1 MRADIQQALRGRTW
15 LLFFGA
21 NREKKRLERYLHP
34 DEVVHDIA
42 PCDFGET
49 GGRSILVATDERV
62 MAIKDGWI
70 FRNSQGMG
78 YADIRSVEITTG
90 LIWSKLEFHGEG
102 MEFEVTKMGR
112 WSADHIVQLI
122 RGRIGSRYASWENQ
136 RQQMLAQQNGQQGF
150 QNQQGFQGQNQ
161 NQQFGQQPQNQ
172 QFQQQGGFPATGAI
186 PTVGGFN
193 QHNQLQNQQQVGF
206 SNGFPATGSIPVVP
220 QRPQE
225 GFPAAPVP
233 TMPKRPVVP
242 VPPQVEEGEFLGLEH
257 FVAAQKPVQAV
268 PEAPKRNLLDQ
279 LKELDELHRSGA
291 LTAEE
296 YASAKRQLL
305 A

>member
-122 RGRIGSRYASWENQ
+122 RSRIGSRYASWENQ
-136 RQQMLAQQNGQQGF
+136 RQQMLAQQNGQQ
-150 QNQQGFQGQNQ
+150 NFQGQNQ
-161 NQQFGQQPQNQ
+161 QFG
-172 QFQQQGGFPATGAI
+172 QQGGFPATGAI

-206 SNGFPATGSIPVVP
+206 SNKGFPATGSIPVIP

-225 GFPAAPVP
+225 SFPGASTP
-233 TMPKRPVVP
+233 TMPKRPVAP

-257 FVAAQKPVQAV
+257 FVAPQKPAQPVT
-268 PEAPKRNLLDQ
+268 ETPKRNLLDE
-279 LKELDELHRSGA
+279 LKELDSLHRNGA

-305 A
+305 S

>member
-136 RQQMLAQQNGQQGF
+136 RQQMLAQQNGQPGF

-161 NQQFGQQPQNQ
+161 QFGQQGQ

-186 PTVGGFN
+186 PTAGFVTPGS
-193 QHNQLQNQQQVGF
+193 QFQNHQQGL

-225 GFPAAPVP
+225 NFPSAPAP
-233 TMPKRPVVP
+233 TMPKRPVAP

>member
-161 NQQFGQQPQNQ
+161 NQQF
-172 QFQQQGGFPATGAI
+172 QQQGGFPATGAI

-206 SNGFPATGSIPVVP
+206 SNGFPATGSIPVIP

-257 FVAAQKPVQAV
+257 FVA
-268 PEAPKRNLLDQ
+268 
-279 LKELDELHRSGA
+279 
-291 LTAEE
+291 T
-296 YASAKRQLL
+296 
-305 A
+305 

>member
-122 RGRIGSRYASWENQ
+122 RSRIGSRYASWENQ
-136 RQQMLAQQNGQQGF
+136 RQQMLAQQNGQQNF
-150 QNQQGFQGQNQ
+150 Q
-161 NQQFGQQPQNQ
+161 NQQFGQQAQNQ

-186 PTVGGFN
+186 PTVGGFVTPGS
-193 QHNQLQNQQQVGF
+193 QFQNHQQGL
-206 SNGFPATGSIPVVP
+206 SNSFPATGSIPVVP

-225 GFPAAPVP
+225 NFPSVPAP
-233 TMPKRPVVP
+233 TMPKRPVAP
-242 VPPQVEEGEFLGLEH
+242 VSPQVEEGEFLGLEH
-257 FVAAQKPVQAV
+257 FVAPQKPAQ
-268 PEAPKRNLLDQ
+268 PISEIPQRNLLDE
-279 LKELDELHRSGA
+279 LKELDGLHRSGA

-305 A
+305 S

>member
-122 RGRIGSRYASWENQ
+122 RSRIGSRYASWENQ
-136 RQQMLAQQNGQQGF
+136 RQQMLAQQNGQQ
-150 QNQQGFQGQNQ
+150 NFQGQ
-161 NQQFGQQPQNQ
+161 NQQFGQQS
-172 QFQQQGGFPATGAI
+172 GFPATGAI

-206 SNGFPATGSIPVVP
+206 SQNGFPATGSIPVIP

-225 GFPAAPVP
+225 GFPGASAP
-233 TMPKRPVVP
+233 TMPKRPVAP

-257 FVAAQKPVQAV
+257 FVTPQKPTQPVT
-268 PEAPKRNLLDQ
+268 ETPKRNLLDE
-279 LKELDELHRSGA
+279 LKELDGLHRSGA

-305 A
+305 S